1 MKPGEFLDLLFTAC
15 KNIIYNFSLRLCE
28 MWRFG
33 RHFWWWKLAV
43 HLWLAYLLDPPY
55 RIITRFQHKRDEPD
69 DNLIYGETPLLTV
82 EKFLEFMNP
91 DAQDVF
97 IDLGCGRGL
106 PVFYANMLAGVTSRG
121 IDIIPEFIERASS
134 LSSRLSLKG
143 VSFSQC
149 SFTDADLS
157 DGTLFYMAGTTF
169 DDTVIKAL
177 TEKLEALSHP
187 VRLITLSAPLPSKRF
202 TVVKSAPL
210 FFSWGKTW
218 AFFQE
223 SRDNE
228 ETGDIT

>member
-15 KNIIYNFSLRLCE
+15 INIIYNSSLRLYE

-33 RHFWWWKLAV
+33 RHFWWWKFTA

-55 RIITRFQHKRDEPD
+55 RIIARFQYKNNALD

-82 EKFLEFMNP
+82 KKFLEFLKP
-91 DAQDVF
+91 GPHDLF

-106 PVFYANMLAGVTSRG
+106 PVFYAFMLSGVTSRG
-121 IDIIPEFIERASS
+121 IDIVPEFIERASS

-143 VSFSQC
+143 VSFYRC
-149 SFTDADLS
+149 SFNDADLS

-169 DDTVIKAL
+169 NDALIKAL
-177 TEKLEALSHP
+177 TKKLEALSHP

-202 TVVKSAPL
+202 TVVKSVEL
-210 FFSWGKTW
+210 NFSWGKTW

-223 SRDNE
+223 SVDAE
-228 ETGDIT
+228 KQ